1 MKASTVYTIPANSD
15 PSPCVLPVLGLKTL
29 SVFLEPAATINVM
42 ASARKTT
49 ISNAPIATPAS
60 VEMRIPR

>member
-1 MKASTVYTIPANSD
+1 MPAKTD
-15 PSPCVLPVLGLKTL
+15 PRPLELPVLGLKTL
-29 SVFLEPAATINVM
+29 SVLFDPAAMISVM

-49 ISNAPIATPAS
+49 ISKAPSATPAS